1 MYFKTE
7 HLAVG
12 YHGKILIDDINV
24 GIEKGNILCLLG
36 PNGSGK
42 STILKSITKHLSTI
56 DGSVYIDD
64 QDIKRLNGKE
74 TAKKISVV
82 LTDRIS
88 PDLMTCREIVATG
101 RYPYTNHFGKLTEE
115 DNCIIDNSLK
125 IVSAYELKDLEFNT
139 LSDGQKQRVMLARA
153 ICQQPEV
160 IVLDEPTS
168 YLDIRYKLELLSI
181 LRKMAVEQGI
191 TVVLSLHEVDLAI
204 KLADIIILVKD
215 NKIAKCGF
223 PEDILDDKTIRE
235 LYDIESGSFNMLLGS
250 IELKGTSNESK
261 VFVLGGSGSGTLC
274 YRALHKKGINFTT
287 GILHENDIDFYV
299 ASGLDA
305 NVISVDSFS
314 YIDINTFN
322 EAREAIENSKSVI
335 DSGFTIGELNKENI
349 ELLRYAS
356 ELNKPILSLRK
367 NPLNIDV
374 NMRYYKDIYSLINS
388 SEII

>member
-74 TAKKISVV
+74 IAKKISVV

>member
-12 YHGKILIDDINV
+12 YHGKILIDDINI

-42 STILKSITKHLSTI
+42 STILKSITKHLTTI

-64 QDIKRLNGKE
+64 QDIRKLDDKE
-74 TAKKISVV
+74 TAKKVAVV

-88 PDLMTCREIVATG
+88 PELMTCREIVATG
-101 RYPYTNHFGKLTEE
+101 RYPYTNYFGKLTEM
-115 DNCIIDNSLK
+115 DNEIIDNSLK

-153 ICQQPEV
+153 ICQQPDV

-204 KLADIIILVKD
+204 KLADIIILIKD
-215 NKIAKCGF
+215 NKISKCGF

-235 LYDIESGSFNMLLGS
+235 LYDIKAGNFNMLLGS
-250 IELKGTSNESK
+250 IELKGTNNDPK
-261 VFVLGGSGSGTLC
+261 VFVLGGGGTGTLC
-274 YRALHKKGINFTT
+274 YRALHKKGISFRT
-287 GILHENDIDFYV
+287 GIIHKNDIDFYV
-299 ASGLDA
+299 ASGLEAD
-305 NVISVDSFS
+305 VISADSFS
-314 YIDINTFN
+314 HIDTNTFN
-322 EAREAIENSKSVI
+322 MAKKAIEDSKSVI
-335 DSGFTIGELNKENI
+335 DSGFPIGELNRENI
-349 ELLRYAS
+349 ELLRYAA
-356 ELNKPILSLRK
+356 ELKKPILSLRK
-367 NPLNIDV
+367 DTLNDGV
-374 NMRYYKDIYSLINS
+374 NMNYYKDIYSLINS
-388 SEII
+388 PDLV

>member
-168 YLDIRYKLELLSI
+168 YLDIRYKLELLSL

-322 EAREAIENSKSVI
+322 EARKAIENSNSVI

>member
-261 VFVLGGSGSGTLC
+261 VFVLGGSGSGTLS

>member
-1 MYFKTE
+1 MYFRTK

-42 STILKSITKHLSTI
+42 STILKSITKHLTTI
-56 DGSVYIDD
+56 DGSVYIDN
-64 QDIKRLNGKE
+64 QDIEKLNGKE

-115 DNCIIDNSLK
+115 DNDIIDNSLK

-215 NKIAKCGF
+215 NKISKCGF
-223 PEDILDDKTIRE
+223 PEDILDDDTIRE

-250 IELKGTSNESK
+250 IELKGTNSEPE
-261 VFVLGGSGSGTLC
+261 VFVLGGGGSGTLC
-274 YRALHKKGINFTT
+274 YRALHKKGINFRT

-299 ASGLDA
+299 ASGLESD
-305 NVISVDSFS
+305 VISVESFS

-322 EAREAIENSKSVI
+322 EAKKAIENSKSVI
-335 DSGFTIGELNKENI
+335 DSGFHIGELNKENI

>member
-322 EAREAIENSKSVI
+322 EARKAIENSKSVI